1 MVASSAMPPRAALVV
16 VAVTA
21 ACATAPPRPRLGVG
35 VVVTGTAVARDRTL
49 AAAATVDLDGLA
61 LAPVALPVAPS
72 APPPSSSVLAVATA
86 RAAYLERGDF
96 ETCTAALREV
106 EVPELLAA
114 GARELAARVLVWR
127 TACAFGRL
135 APAEAT
141 DHAAALAGFGLALP
155 DDAGAVTPDVE
166 AILVAALD
174 RAGAAARLTVEVDGR
189 AGARLTIDGRPAE
202 CALPCTVAL
211 APGGPRRRGDRRRR
225 GAGVAGDPGAGRG
238 AGDDPPGA
246 RSPGP
251 GPGAVARARR
261 ARPAPRRRRRPGA
274 PRAGRGRA
282 PPRVPRRRR
291 AAARRPG
298 RRRAGQGARRPGA
311 RRGRRL
317 GPRSHHPRRA
327 RAGAAA
333 VASARGSGARS
344 AWRRPPRRRSPP
356 RSSSSRRSAPRWAS
370 DGDAPTRRARGER
383 ALRGRLPARPS
394 RATLARARRGDP
406 DPRLPVRGRR
416 RCAAGRAR
424 VRRRPAPA
432 STWWSS

>member
-135 APAEAT
+135 APAEAA

-211 APGGPRRRGDRRRR
+211 APGDHVVAVTAD
-225 GAGVAGDPGAGRG
+225 GAAPAWRVIRVPVAGPVTIPQAP
-238 AGDDPPGA
+238 AAPA
-246 RSPGP
+246 L
-251 GPGAVARARR
+251 ALAQWRA
-261 ARPAPRRRRRPGA
+261 
-274 PRAGRGRA
+274 RAGRGLPLDDAAGLALLAQGAGVRRLLYLGAGERLRGALVVDGLVKARGARA
-282 PPRVPRRRR
+282 PGEVAALVHDLTTRGGLVP
-291 AAARRPG
+291 AP
-298 RRRAGQGARRPGA
+298 P
-311 RRGRRL
+311 L
-317 GPRSHHPRRA
+317 
-327 RAGAAA
+327 
-333 VASARGSGARS
+333 
-344 AWRRPPRRRSPP
+344 WRRPRFWGALGVAAAAAAAITAAIVLEPDVRTEVGF
-356 RSSSSRRSAPRWAS
+356 RW
-370 DGDAPTRRARGER
+370 
-383 ALRGRLPARPS
+383 
-394 RATLARARRGDP
+394 
-406 DPRLPVRGRR
+406 
-416 RCAAGRAR
+416 
-424 VRRRPAPA
+424 
-432 STWWSS
+432 